1 MDTDQLTEDAP
12 QAQEASS
19 QPTGDQLREVAR
31 ALTTAV
37 KTHYG
42 RGPVSSRAHMVE
54 EDVLVVVMRGGATT
68 AEKSMVRE
76 GREDDARQFRLA
88 FQDAYGTQIRG
99 IVENITGRTVGSYHS
114 QILFEP
120 DVLFEIFVFS
130 ESRGSST
137 LEDGE

>member
-1 MDTDQLTEDAP
+1 METEVAP
-12 QAQEASS
+12 QSETSAIS
-19 QPTGDQLREVAR
+19 GDQLREIAR

-54 EDVLVVVMRGGATT
+54 EDVLIVVMRGGATT

-99 IVENITGRTVGSYHS
+99 IVENLTGRTVGSYHS

-120 DVLFEIFVFS
+120 DVLFEMFVLS
-130 ESRGSST
+130 ETRGSST
-137 LEDGE
+137 LEDDE

>member
-1 MDTDQLTEDAP
+1 METEVV
-12 QAQEASS
+12 QESETRSAIS
-19 QPTGDQLREVAR
+19 GDQLREIAR

-54 EDVLVVVMRGGATT
+54 EDVLIVVMRGGATT

-76 GREDDARQFRLA
+76 GREDDARAFRLA

-99 IVENITGRTVGSYHS
+99 IVENLTGRTVGSYHS

-120 DVLFEIFVFS
+120 DVLFEMFVLS
-130 ESRGSST
+130 EDRGSST
-137 LEDGE
+137 LEDDE